1 MVSRIKIMTKEKY
14 EALVKRCIKKGIV
27 SEITST
33 ELPLQQLQVK
43 KKIATKTKKD
53 TKEISAEEMK
63 SIFRELCPQ

>member
-1 MVSRIKIMTKEKY
+1 MTKDKY

-33 ELPLQQLQVK
+33 ELPLRQLQVK
-43 KKIATKTKKD
+43 NKVATETKKQTD
-53 TKEISAEEMK
+53 EISAEEMK

>member
-1 MVSRIKIMTKEKY
+1 MTKDKY
-14 EALVKRCIKKGIV
+14 KAPVKRCINKGIV

-43 KKIATKTKKD
+43 NKVATETKKQTD
-53 TKEISAEEMK
+53 EISAEEMK

>member
-1 MVSRIKIMTKEKY
+1 MTKDKY

-33 ELPLQQLQVK
+33 ELPLRQLRVK
-43 KKIATKTKKD
+43 NKVATKTKKD
-53 TKEISAEEMK
+53 TEEISAEEMK